1 MSYLKQ
7 VALVNVEG
15 LFSPA
20 PAASY
25 AKKVEIVQFLNPDGT
40 VWTPVPDPVEPLKVV
55 TKTTTTGEAV
65 VGKKLTGTIAT
76 YEGGAEPVQE
86 LYQWQRSDTGDG
98 GWSGITNWTDIAPS
112 SGTTNSYTTVAA
124 DKNKYVRF
132 ASKAIDADDVTA
144 YGSGNNVG
152 PITAPPLII
161 SDPTIMTDGLYSN
174 PLEVYQFQT
183 ISMHSAVFAGGYGT
197 ITTKYRLQEQPGGV
211 GDWVALTGWQEGIP
225 TYDVSQSIPG
235 DKLRFQ
241 TQGKDSLGTQ
251 KTSNSS
257 VATVGVTHTL
267 GDVSITPAA
276 TTVTPAGTVTLTG
289 EYTGT
294 APNVLHLW
302 DIRSGPGQITSPTN
316 FASTCDVE
324 ATGQPG
330 ATIQVQCTFSDPS
343 SSDSPK
349 GYIATIIIEDS

>member
-40 VWTPVPDPVEPLKVV
+40 VWTPVPAPVEPLKVV

-65 VGKKLTGTIAT
+65 VGKKLTGTLAT

-98 GWSGITNWTDIAPS
+98 GWSGITNWADTE
-112 SGTTNSYTTVAA
+112 TNSSYTTVAA

-161 SDPTIMTDGLYSN
+161 SDPTILTNGIFSN
-174 PLEVYQFQT
+174 PPNVYAFET
-183 ISMHSAVFAGGYGT
+183 ISMHGAVFAGGYGT
-197 ITTKYRLQEQPGGV
+197 ISEKYRVQEQPGGV
-211 GDWVALTGWQEGIP
+211 GDWVDLAGWQLGIP
-225 TYDVSQSIPG
+225 TYDVSQSAPG
-235 DKLRFQ
+235 DKLRFS

-251 KTSNSS
+251 KTSNSPAS
-257 VATVGVTHTL
+257 TVGV
-267 GDVSITPAA
+267 A
-276 TTVTPAGTVTLTG
+276 TEIGTVTIAPPN
-289 EYTGT
+289 T
-294 APNVLHLW
+294 AGSPGSIITYDVLISGDADPMYIW
-302 DIRSGPGQITSPTN
+302 SIRTGPGAIISPSN
-316 FASTCDVE
+316 IGQEIEVRVNAD
-324 ATGQPG
+324 ATPG
-330 ATIQVQCTFSDPS
+330 DSIQVQVTCTDPS
-343 SSDSPK
+343 ASDN
-349 GYIATIIIEDS
+349 GVGAVATIVVN

>member
-25 AKKVEIVQFLNPDGT
+25 AKKVEIVQFLNADGT
-40 VWTPVPDPVEPLKVV
+40 VWTPVPDPVEPLTVV

-65 VGKKLTGTIAT
+65 VGKKLTGTLAV

-98 GWSGITNWTDIAPS
+98 GWTGITNWTDVNPS

-152 PITAPPLII
+152 PITAPPLIV
-161 SDPTIMTDGLYSN
+161 SDPTILTNGLFSN
-174 PLEVYQFQT
+174 PPNVYAFET
-183 ISMHSAVFAGGYGT
+183 ISMHSAVFAGGYGAV
-197 ITTKYRLQEQPGGV
+197 TTKYRLQEQPGGV
-211 GDWVALTGWQEGIP
+211 GDWIDLTGWQSGIP
-225 TYDVSQSIPG
+225 TYDVSQSSPT
-235 DKLRFQ
+235 DKLRFG
-241 TQGKDSLGTQ
+241 TQGKDELGTQ
-251 KTSNSS
+251 KTSNSP
-257 VATVGVTHTL
+257 ATTVGV
-267 GDVSITPAA
+267 A
-276 TTVTPAGTVTLTG
+276 TTLEP
-289 EYTGT
+289 
-294 APNVLHLW
+294 
-302 DIRSGPGQITSPTN
+302 
-316 FASTCDVE
+316 
-324 ATGQPG
+324 
-330 ATIQVQCTFSDPS
+330 
-343 SSDSPK
+343 
-349 GYIATIIIEDS
+349 

>member
-40 VWTPVPDPVEPLKVV
+40 VWTPVPDPVEPLTVV

-65 VGKKLTGTIAT
+65 VGKKLTGTLAT

-86 LYQWQRSDTGDG
+86 LYQWQRSDTGSG
-98 GWSGITNWTDIAPS
+98 GWTGITNWTDIAPS

-132 ASKAIDADDVTA
+132 ASKAIDDDDVTA

-161 SDPTIMTDGLYSN
+161 TDPTILTNGIFSN
-174 PLEVYQFQT
+174 PPNVYAFET
-183 ISMHSAVFAGGYGT
+183 ISMHAAVFGGGYGT
-197 ITTKYRLQEQPGGV
+197 ISEKYRLQEQPGGV
-211 GDWVALTGWQEGIP
+211 GDWINLTQWQSGIP

-257 VATVGVTHTL
+257 TTTVGVATEIGT
-267 GDVSITPAA
+267 VSIAPPN
-276 TTVTPAGTVTLTG
+276 TTGGPGDTIT
-289 EYTGT
+289 YD
-294 APNVLHLW
+294 VLISGDADPMYIW
-302 DIRSGPGQITSPTN
+302 SIRSGPGAIISPSN
-316 FASTCDVE
+316 IGQEIEVRVNAD
-324 ATGQPG
+324 ATPG
-330 ATIQVQCTFSDPS
+330 DSVQVQVTCNDPS
-343 SSDSPK
+343 ASDNGVGS
-349 GYIATIIIEDS
+349 IATIVVN